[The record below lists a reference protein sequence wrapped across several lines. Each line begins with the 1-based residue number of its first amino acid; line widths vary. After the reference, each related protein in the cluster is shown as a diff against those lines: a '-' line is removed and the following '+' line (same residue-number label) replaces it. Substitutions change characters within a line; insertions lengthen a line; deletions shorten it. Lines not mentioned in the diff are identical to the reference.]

1 MKKDKT
7 LHSFVVDKVEDF
19 SPSFICANADAI
31 PHLFQVSLLGDLDV
45 RAEKL
50 PELFL
55 YLMEQITAFDTGLIY
70 IWEPT
75 DMWFCRGV
83 QGQIPESLE
92 QGNLFTYTIRKTAK
106 PLLIPDTK
114 SIGSTFFDMPFT
126 FSSMIGLPI
135 FIDTHSIGCVELYRK
150 GGEPFTIKDVTLIKH
165 LLMYSEK
172 ALRDCLGHEGSRD
185 HLLDLRM
192 DIPQRHVVLDIL
204 HQYEEQAKRLAYPL
218 SIAIVAIEN
227 AERFGQQQG
236 VLDGTKTLKTLAR
249 RIKEGLRC
257 YDRVLRYEEYSF
269 FVILPGSSALEATTA
284 LRKALAQL
292 EDDLGDNLTVGLVT
306 LPDEAQDA
314 KGLINAAHQALSFAR
329 KKGLHMATYTQTGA
343 IKPTNLSLE
352 LTLFKILHA
361 GPSFEALDNLL
372 ELWKIQCQADDITR
386 QDDPPGTPV
395 FWEGHCLG
403 YLRHQ
408 GLSQEICQWIISYLA
423 PAWAVA
429 TGRNA
434 DMTDWHTSLLL
445 NISVLADI
453 RAGCPMGYSLKVAD
467 QLYSM
472 ARSLGRDEMECLRW
486 ATSALAANIGYL
498 GIPTSILTKDEVNTL
513 DKKRIKAHPLIALRM
528 IRNANSLNLDKDIL
542 AYHHEHMDGS
552 GYPRGL
558 NGIDIPEGA
567 RALRVVDTFNAM
579 ISPRLYR
586 SQKKYDEAYSEMT
599 SNAGITLDP
608 DMTRLYMGLIGSS
621 TSGDG

>member
-7 LHSFVVDKVEDF
+7 LQSFLVDKVEDF
-19 SPSFICANADAI
+19 SPAFVCANADVI
-31 PHLFQVSLLGDLDV
+31 PHLFQISLLGDLDV
-45 RAEKL
+45 RTEKL

-55 YLMEQITAFDTGLIY
+55 YLMEQITSFDTGLIY

-106 PLLIPDTK
+106 SILIPDTK
-114 SIGSTFFDMPFT
+114 SIGPAFLDIPFT

-150 GGEPFTIKDVTLIKH
+150 GGTPFTIKDVTLIKH

-172 ALRDCLGHEGSRD
+172 ALNDCLGHEGSRD
-185 HLLDLRM
+185 NLLNLRM

-204 HQYEEQAKRLAYPL
+204 HQYEEQAKRLIYPL

-236 VLDGTKTLKTLAR
+236 VLDGTRTLKTLAR

-269 FVILPGSSALEATTA
+269 FVILPGSSTVEATTA

-292 EDDLGDNLTVGLVT
+292 EGDLGDNLTIGLVSM
-306 LPDEAQDA
+306 PDEAQDA

-329 KKGLHMATYTQTGA
+329 KNGLHMATYTQTGA

-352 LTLFKILHA
+352 LALFKILHTM
-361 GPSFEALDNLL
+361 PSFESLDNLL
-372 ELWKIQCQADDITR
+372 ELWKIQCQADEITR
-386 QDDPPGTPV
+386 HSDPPGMPV
-395 FWEGHCLG
+395 SWDGQVLG
-403 YLRHQ
+403 YLRHS
-408 GLSQEICQWIISYLA
+408 GLSQEICQWIISYLS

-429 TGRNA
+429 AGRNT

-472 ARSLGRDEMECLRW
+472 ARTMGREETECLRW

-528 IRNANSLNLDKDIL
+528 VRNANSLNLDKEIL

-558 NGIDIPEGA
+558 NGDDIPEGA

-586 SQKKYDEAYSEMT
+586 PQKGYDEAYSEMT
-599 SNAGITLDP
+599 SHAGSTLDP
-608 DMTRLYMGLIGSS
+608 DLTELYMGLIGSS
-621 TSGDG
+621 ASGDG

>member
-1 MKKDKT
+1 MKREKT
-7 LHSFVVDKVEDF
+7 LQNFVVDKVEDF

-55 YLMEQITAFDTGLIY
+55 YLIEQITAFDTGLIY

-83 QGQIPESLE
+83 QGQVPESLE

-106 PLLIPDTK
+106 PLLIPDIK
-114 SIGSTFFDMPFT
+114 GIGSAFFDLPFT
-126 FSSMIGLPI
+126 FSSMIGLPL
-135 FIDTHSIGCVELYRK
+135 FLDTHSIGCVELYRK
-150 GGEPFTIKDVTLIKH
+150 GGAPFSMRDVTLVKH

-172 ALRDCLGHEGSRD
+172 ALRDCLGHEDSRD

-204 HQYEEQAKRLAYPL
+204 HQYEEQAKRLSYPL
-218 SIAIVAIEN
+218 SIAIVALDDV
-227 AERFGQQQG
+227 ERFGQQQG
-236 VLDGTKTLKTLAR
+236 VLDGTRTLKSLAR

-269 FVILPGSSALEATTA
+269 FVILPGSTALEATTA
-284 LRKALAQL
+284 LRKALAHL
-292 EDDLGDNLTVGLVT
+292 KDDLGDKLTVGLVT

-329 KKGLHMATYTQTGA
+329 KRGLHMATYTQTGA

-352 LTLFKILHA
+352 LALFKILHT
-361 GPSFEALDNLL
+361 GPSFETLDNLL
-372 ELWKIQCQADDITR
+372 ELWKIQCQADEISR

-395 FWEGHCLG
+395 FWDGQCLG

-408 GLSQEICQWIISYLA
+408 GLSHEICQWIISYLA

-429 TGRNA
+429 AGRNT
-434 DMTDWHTSLLL
+434 DMADWHTSLLL

-472 ARSLGRDEMECLRW
+472 AHTLGRDEMECLRW
-486 ATSALAANIGYL
+486 ATSSLAANIGYL

-528 IRNANSLNLDKDIL
+528 VRNAHALNLDSDIL

-579 ISPRLYR
+579 TSPRLYR
-586 SQKKYDEAYSEMT
+586 SQKKQEEALSEM
-599 SNAGITLDP
+599 SSHAGVTLDA
-608 DMTRLYMGLIGSS
+608 DMTKLYMGLIGFS